1 MKEKSMRL
9 HVSILAVALALAAG
23 CDRGEE
29 RSKPSTQSAPP
40 ASAAPSQPQVS
51 TPTTPAPA
59 SAGSTVEKN
68 TTQGQVDPKQRD
80 QHRDFEHKGDAAG
93 PRSPETA
100 PKTGS
105 GS

>member
-1 MKEKSMRL
+1 MRL
-9 HVSILAVALALAAG
+9 HISIIAVALALAAG
-23 CDRGEE
+23 CDRGAE
-29 RSKPSTQSAPP
+29 RSKPSTQQSPPP
-40 ASAAPSQPQVS
+40 ASAAPSQPQAQ

-59 SAGSTVEKN
+59 SAGSTVERN

-93 PRSPETA
+93 PKSPDTT
-100 PKTGS
+100 PKSGS